1 MLFYCFNAHILST
14 YSDFKLCAVLKQKG
28 KAFFHTSFTGQ
39 LELRGLFL
47 IIYESSE
54 ERLVGSTPA

>member
-1 MLFYCFNAHILST
+1 MLLYCFNAHILSM
-14 YSDFKLCAVLKQKG
+14 YSNFKLCAVLKKKG

-47 IIYESSE
+47 LTYESSE
-54 ERLVGSTPA
+54 ERVLGSTPV